1 MKKLTARQTR
11 KLISREF
18 KSISRQLFE
27 SNVLNEQADEETLA
41 IRKRLARDIKD
52 MEDEATPT
60 PGRIGKALADLD
72 HLAQI
77 GNISRTE
84 RNTGYK
90 LIRGFADKLKKD
102 MNMSQAADTEE
113 EIQKSLALPPAKRPA
128 AKSL

>member
-52 MEDEATPT
+52 MEETEYSLVRIDE
-60 PGRIGKALADLD
+60 L
-72 HLAQI
+72 
-77 GNISRTE
+77 
-84 RNTGYK
+84 
-90 LIRGFADKLKKD
+90 
-102 MNMSQAADTEE
+102 
-113 EIQKSLALPPAKRPA
+113 
-128 AKSL
+128 